1 MADTVPINTPAR
13 GSIIQRDSSP
23 RRLTGTR
30 SSIKTKHPSLSD
42 PAVRE
47 ALALLIDRKAVQ
59 DYIYGRTAK
68 ATSNYVNGP
77 PRMVSK
83 NTSYEFNIKKAI
95 DLLDKAGWKP
105 GPDGI
110 RAKGDVK
117 LKYLFQTS
125 INQPRQKNQAIVKQ
139 SCEKAGIG
147 IEIKSVVASV
157 YFSSDVANPDTYP
170 HFYADLQMYT
180 TGPGRPD
187 PAQWMRSFL
196 SEEVSQKSNKW
207 QGRNI
212 TRWQNKEYDD
222 TWNASENEMDPVKRV
237 ALLIKLNDLV
247 IKNNVVIPE
256 LFRMSVSAAAKNLN
270 VTLSGWD
277 SDTANLREWHTA

>member
-1 MADTVPINTPAR
+1 
-13 GSIIQRDSSP
+13 
-23 RRLTGTR
+23 
-30 SSIKTKHPSLSD
+30 
-42 PAVRE
+42 
-47 ALALLIDRKAVQ
+47 
-59 DYIYGRTAK
+59 
-68 ATSNYVNGP
+68 
-77 PRMVSK
+77 
-83 NTSYEFNIKKAI
+83 
-95 DLLDKAGWKP
+95 
-105 GPDGI
+105 
-110 RAKGDVK
+110 
-117 LKYLFQTS
+117 
-125 INQPRQKNQAIVKQ
+125 
-139 SCEKAGIG
+139 
-147 IEIKSVVASV
+147 V